1 MVHCLFNGLRIKK
14 ILRHTVQV
22 QVLNLILI
30 LGYLIYVLPA
40 EKKKIF
46 TVLTIGYLHN
56 LEGKCK
62 NCKTVLLVLVTSY
75 IH

>member
-40 EKKKIF
+40 EKKKNLYGINNWIF
-46 TVLTIGYLHN
+46 AQFGRQM
-56 LEGKCK
+56 
-62 NCKTVLLVLVTSY
+62 
-75 IH
+75 